1 MSYKQRGRNSKYPSK
16 VEVWKIGDK
25 VPEWLSDR
33 AKVKFIDGEGNVTLD
48 RRDRRDG
55 SYEIIE
61 AAGIQTL
68 VTVEERG
75 GVICFGDGKIFSLRE
90 RQLEILYEPSK
101 P

>member
-1 MSYKQRGRNSKYPSK
+1 MTYKQRGRNDKYPAK
-16 VEVWKIGDK
+16 IEVWRIGEK

-48 RRDRRDG
+48 RRDRGDG
-55 SYEIIE
+55 SYEIVS
-61 AAGIQTL
+61 AAGVQNL
-68 VTVEERG
+68 VIVSERTG
-75 GVICFGDGKIFSLRE
+75 AVCFGDGRIFSLRE